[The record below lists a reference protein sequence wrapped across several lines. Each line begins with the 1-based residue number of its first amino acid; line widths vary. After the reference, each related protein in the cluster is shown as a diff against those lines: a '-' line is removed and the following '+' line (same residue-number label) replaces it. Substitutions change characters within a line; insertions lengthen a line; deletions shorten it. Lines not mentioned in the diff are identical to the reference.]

1 MFAPLAYAQVQD
13 SSDMSLIM
21 VFAAALILAA
31 TAAAAYLLIH
41 IARRRRHRRTD
52 LLAAAAFFWGLMT
65 AASLLYA
72 EQSQMNWSKEY
83 TVRLE
88 SGYFDPTDLTDAPKL
103 PWKIWTGLGIAYGA
117 MLMWALSQK
126 RAANAGN
133 SDEGR

>member
-1 MFAPLAYAQVQD
+1 MHIVLAYAQVPD
-13 SSDMSLIM
+13 SGDTSLVL

-31 TAAAAYLLIH
+31 TAAAAYVLIYL
-41 IARRRRHRRTD
+41 ARRRRHRRTD
-52 LLAAAAFFWGLMT
+52 LLAAAAFFWGLIT
-65 AASLLYA
+65 AGSLLYA

-103 PWKIWTGLGIAYGA
+103 PWKIWTGLGIAYAA

-126 RAANAGN
+126 RAAPPTA
-133 SDEGR
+133 